1 MARHVHPLAEGHTQS
16 ALMHDAWIFRQHRWS
31 ELDNMVMM
39 ENLATAYAATD
50 RFAEPSMPQYVVFA
64 DLDGTLLDTGTASW
78 EAAAP
83 ALQAL
88 RTHGIPLILVSSK
101 TRAELEPLRRRLQH
115 QDPFI
120 TENGAAVFVPQG
132 LFTFPLER
140 VRMKSSYDV
149 IELGMPY
156 HMLRDVLKQIED
168 AVETPLHG
176 FGDLSADDITEITG
190 LSHADAT
197 LAKMREY
204 DEPFLLNG
212 PHTLV
217 EEVCRQ
223 IVSRGLRWTRAG
235 ELFHLTGDN
244 DKGEAAEVLMRCYQR
259 EQRLRFQSGRVE
271 SVGIGNSIDDVPLL
285 TVVDHPILVQ
295 RPDGS
300 FDADVHLPRLVRTR
314 GVGAPGWNDAL
325 LRLLRHSFSGGMGLA
340 G

>member
-1 MARHVHPLAEGHTQS
+1 MMQKLVTEYAVTERLA
-16 ALMHDAWIFRQHRWS
+16 D
-31 ELDNMVMM
+31 
-39 ENLATAYAATD
+39 
-50 RFAEPSMPQYVVFA
+50 PSTPHYVVFV
-64 DLDGTLLDTGTASW
+64 DLDGTLLDTGTVSW

-88 RTHGIPLILVSSK
+88 RTYGIPLILVSSK

-120 TENGAAVFVPQG
+120 AENGAAVFVPQD

-140 VRMKSSYDV
+140 VRTKASYDV
-149 IELGMPY
+149 IELGLPY

-176 FGDLSADDITEITG
+176 FGDLSVDDITEVTG

-204 DEPFLLNG
+204 GEPFLLEG
-212 PHTLV
+212 PQTLV

-223 IVSRGLRWTRAG
+223 IVTRGLRWTKAG
-235 ELFHLTGDN
+235 GLFHLTGDN
-244 DKGEAAEVLMRCYQR
+244 DKGEAVEILMRCYQR
-259 EQRLRFQSGRVE
+259 EQRLRFQSRPVE
-271 SVGIGNSIDDVPLL
+271 SVGIGDSITDIPLL
-285 TVVDHPILVQ
+285 AVVDHPILVQ

-300 FDADVHLPRLVRTR
+300 FDTDVLLPRLVRTR
-314 GVGAPGWNDAL
+314 GIGAAGWNDAM
-325 LRLLRHSFSGGMGLA
+325 LRLLRHSFSREMGLA